1 MARILVIEDEMQ
13 VRDNIQE
20 ILELEDF
27 EAITAEN
34 GRIGIQMAKAE
45 VPELII
51 CDLMM
56 PELDGYGVLT
66 ALRQYSNTATIP
78 LIFLTAKADRSEL
91 RKGMLLGADDYLTK
105 PFTPSEL
112 LQAITI
118 RLKKQAAFE
127 ERYTNQLKQVEA
139 KIDQLVYH
147 NSLTDLPNHLLLQKR
162 FEQIKAQVDYQ
173 VSTAI
178 LLVGLDQLTAINSTL
193 GNEFS
198 ESIIKAVAKRLTT
211 CLSNTDTLVHL
222 NLSQFAILLTTIQCQ
237 EDTAKIAQKIINIL
251 SQPIQV
257 NSHELMLTAS
267 IGIAFCPGN
276 GSNID
281 ELTSNAEVAMNYAK
295 QQGGNHH
302 RFYTVDMRTASSN
315 RLTLEA
321 SLRRA
326 LEREEFQVYYQPRVD
341 LQSGEIVSAEALMRW
356 NHPTR
361 GIVSPAE
368 FIPLAEETG
377 LIIPIGEWVLHK
389 ACAQAKTWQRNHLA
403 SLKIAVNLSARQF
416 FKQDLGETIIQILI
430 ENDLEPR
437 FLELEITES
446 TFMQDAK
453 TATKTLSQLRA
464 TGVHLS
470 VDDFGT
476 GYSSLSYLQKFPF
489 ETLKI
494 DRSFISNIASNPAN
508 IAITKAIIQMAHNLN
523 LTVIA
528 EGVETEAELAFLC
541 QQQCNAMQGY
551 LFSRPI
557 PAAEFTTLL
566 ATGRQLQLPEIEVN
580 C

>member
-78 LIFLTAKADRSEL
+78 LIFLTAKADRSAL

-112 LQAITI
+112 LQAIAT

-127 ERYTNQLKQVEA
+127 ERHTNQLKQVEA
-139 KIDQLVYH
+139 KLSHLVYH
-147 NSLTDLPNHLLLQKR
+147 NGLTDLPNHLLLRKR
-162 FEQIKAQVDYQ
+162 FEKIKTQVDYQ

-178 LLVGLDQLTAINSTL
+178 LLIGLDQLTSINSTL

-198 ESIIKAVAKRLTT
+198 ESIVKSVAKRLTT
-211 CLSNTDTLVHL
+211 CISNTDTLVHL
-222 NLSQFAILLTTIQCQ
+222 NLGQFAILLTTIHC
-237 EDTAKIAQKIINIL
+237 EGDTAKTAQKIISIL
-251 SQPIQV
+251 SQPIQL
-257 NSHELMLTAS
+257 NDHEVMLTAS
-267 IGIAFCPGN
+267 IGIAFCPSN

-281 ELTSNAEVAMNYAK
+281 ELTSNAEVAMNHAK
-295 QQGGNHH
+295 QQGGNQH
-302 RFYTVDMRTASSN
+302 RFYTVDMKTASSN

-341 LQSGEIVSAEALMRW
+341 LQSGEIISAEALVRW
-356 NHPTR
+356 NHSTR

-389 ACAQAKTWQRNHLA
+389 ACEQAKTWQRNHLA

-430 ENDLEPR
+430 KNDLEPK

-446 TFMQDAK
+446 TLMKDAK

-464 TGVHLS
+464 IGVHLS

-494 DRSFISNIASNPAN
+494 DRSFISNIVSSPAN

-541 QQQCNAMQGY
+541 QQKCDAMQGY

-566 ATGRQLQLPEIEVN
+566 TPGRRMQLPQ
-580 C
+580 CH